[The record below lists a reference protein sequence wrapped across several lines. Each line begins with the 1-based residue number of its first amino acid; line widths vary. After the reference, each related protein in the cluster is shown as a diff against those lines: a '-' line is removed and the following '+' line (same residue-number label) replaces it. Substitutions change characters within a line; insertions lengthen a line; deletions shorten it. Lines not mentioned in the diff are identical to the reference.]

1 MIVEPTSKLAYRE
14 LPAKFGS
21 KYRFELLEDFSVRV
35 DRKLGTH
42 SFRDKHNAEWLG
54 IEGDTITV
62 RRFYNWNGSSPK
74 IAVAGKWLG
83 TPDTPKNL
91 AGSVVH
97 DALYQYLSADC
108 FPLDQADANTI
119 FYELMKREGFSMSGV
134 YLGAVATLGYP
145 WRFFGDL
152 FKKAPECHYHGD

>member
-1 MIVEPTSKLAYRE
+1 MLVEPTSKLRYRE

-42 SFRDKHNAEWLG
+42 SFRDKRGAEWLSFD
-54 IEGDTITV
+54 GDTITV

-74 IAVAGKWLG
+74 IAIAGKWIG
-83 TPDTPKNL
+83 TPDTVSNL

-97 DALYQYLSADC
+97 DALYQYLDAHC

-119 FYELMKREGFSMSGV
+119 FYELMKREGFALSGV

-145 WRFFGDL
+145 WKFFGDF
-152 FKKAPECHYHGD
+152 FKKPPECHYHGD